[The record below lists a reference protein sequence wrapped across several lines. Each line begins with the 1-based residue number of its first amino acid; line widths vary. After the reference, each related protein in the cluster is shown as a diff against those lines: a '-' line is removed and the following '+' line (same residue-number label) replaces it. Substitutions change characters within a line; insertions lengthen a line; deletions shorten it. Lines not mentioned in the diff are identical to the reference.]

1 MLIPQNFFMIIS
13 IKNSIKW
20 EKLYVKFHKKLFKK
34 HKQKRILAPY
44 IGVIRMLSKSIKI
57 LYSEVYAPLVKRSK
71 TMEIAESNNS
81 QVPSFETVW
90 AALQETDRIMKEHKA
105 EFDREM
111 RESNEKFEREM
122 QERDKKWEEEQKE
135 YKAHQ
140 KELNDNFYAQLGKHT
155 NLFGQF
161 TEAML
166 APALGKKFMDFGFDF
181 QTLSRNVEIKGKDH
195 KTFLEVDVMLE
206 NGEKAM
212 LVEIKTKLTIE
223 RINYHINRL
232 EKMRVHADSRGD
244 KRKFLGAVA
253 GVIVTDPERAYALNQ
268 GLYLIE
274 TSGENLYITP
284 PNGKPKEW

>member
-1 MLIPQNFFMIIS
+1 
-13 IKNSIKW
+13 
-20 EKLYVKFHKKLFKK
+20 
-34 HKQKRILAPY
+34 
-44 IGVIRMLSKSIKI
+44 MLSKSIKM

-71 TMEIAESNNS
+71 AMETSESNNS

-90 AALQETDRIMKEHKA
+90 AALQETDRIMKENEAKFARQMEENDARFARKLEERQA
-105 EFDREM
+105 EFAREM
-111 RESNEKFEREM
+111 QESNEKFEREK
-122 QERDKKWEEEQKE
+122 Q
-135 YKAHQ
+135 HQ

-181 QTLSRNVEIKGKDH
+181 QTLSRNFEIKGKDH

-232 EKMRVHADSRGD
+232 EKMRAHANSRGD

-253 GVIVTDPERAYALNQ
+253 GVIVTDQEREYALNQ

-274 TSGENLYITP
+274 TSGENLFITP
-284 PNGKPKEW
+284 PKGKPKEW